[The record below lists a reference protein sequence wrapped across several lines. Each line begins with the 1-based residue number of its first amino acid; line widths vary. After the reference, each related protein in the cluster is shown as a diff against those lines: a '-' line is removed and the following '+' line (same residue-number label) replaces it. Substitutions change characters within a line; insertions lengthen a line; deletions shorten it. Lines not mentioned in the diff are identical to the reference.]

1 MKNAM
6 RLLILSTIVL
16 ALTGCGSEK
25 HKPKVYRKKIEL
37 YKPKKLKVLYAEPE
51 ETPLEKYYK
60 VHLIETDIA
69 KIELNTE
76 RLRKINADTKK
87 WIMLALREIKEAR
100 AELTRRKTEIAKI
113 KRQNQLLKEMR
124 QELKKINIRIEKLKK
139 KRQEERERR
148 LRS

>member
-1 MKNAM
+1 MK
-6 RLLILSTIVL
+6 LLILSTIVL

-25 HKPKVYRKKIEL
+25 HKAKVYKKMIEL
-37 YKPKKLKVLYAEPE
+37 YKPQKLKVLYSQPKESL
-51 ETPLEKYYK
+51 LEKYYK

-76 RLRKINADTKK
+76 RFRKMNADTKK

-100 AELTRRKTEIAKI
+100 AELARRKTEIAKI
-113 KRQNQLLKEMR
+113 HKQSQLLMKMR
-124 QELKKINIRIEKLKK
+124 RELEEINIRIEKIKK
-139 KRQEERERR
+139 KRQEEKEKR